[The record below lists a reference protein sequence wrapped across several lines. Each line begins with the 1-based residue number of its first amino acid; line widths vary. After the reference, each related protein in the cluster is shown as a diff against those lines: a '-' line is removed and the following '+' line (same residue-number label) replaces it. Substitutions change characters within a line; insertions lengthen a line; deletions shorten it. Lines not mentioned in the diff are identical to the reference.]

1 MKSWDYYREPAG
13 IPYFGYEESKAFEN
27 DLRAKINDAPMT
39 AKEREVAL
47 ADVKRQVR
55 EHAAE
60 QNKPY
65 NEAKGKLEAEFWAD
79 AREELGYTEF
89 LNDEGVSALEYKAY
103 EDGHS
108 SGFPE
113 VFCQLQSLVDFCQK
127 IVKCGK

>member
-1 MKSWDYYREPAG
+1 MKDWNYYREPAG
-13 IPYFGYEESKAFEN
+13 IPYFGYEETKAFEN
-27 DLRAKINDAPMT
+27 GLRAEINDKPMT
-39 AKEREVAL
+39 AAQRETAL

-65 NEAKGKLEAEFWAD
+65 NEAKAKLEQEFWAD
-79 AREELGYTEF
+79 AREELGYTDF

-113 VFCQLQSLVDFCQK
+113 IFCQLQDLVTFAEK